1 MHAADANAVLQEVG
15 PLPFTYRTVE
25 YRPPTDSALGGGGDD
40 EVRPRRPGAA
50 RNHGVRSSRGD
61 VLLYLDADDTY
72 HANHLQRV
80 FRLLRSNATIGC
92 APSSRTGRSILAQRE
107 TI

>member
-1 MHAADANAVLQEVG
+1 M
-15 PLPFTYRTVE
+15 PFTYMTVE
-25 YRPPTDSALGGGGDD
+25 YRPPADSALGDGGDND
-40 EVRPRRPGAA
+40 SGQVRPRRPGAA

-80 FRLLRSNATIGC
+80 FRLLRSNTTIGC
-92 APSSRTGRSILAQRE
+92 VPLEPDRTLSSWV
-107 TI
+107 